1 MHHDQFVKCS
11 LGAGNDI
18 LLPVQTQATK
28 QNGHPIQ
35 LKSSLLLFRRLPNER
50 KLFTGML
57 KKNNVA

>member
-28 QNGHPIQ
+28 QNGHPIR
-35 LKSSLLLFRRLPNER
+35 LKIIFVIISPSAKQAKVIHRDAQE
-50 KLFTGML
+50 G
-57 KKNNVA
+57 